1 MGKSRRPWLVRLA
14 EKLTGYK
21 PLPDNSFPDEENED
35 TICISSLRKE
45 IARLSEQCELQKE
58 TIRDLEQKK
67 SPCTYNPLD
76 LAKKVGSP
84 IINCLQGSELFE
96 AEFIDKSKVLKYFE
110 TQLTAILKSL
120 GIDVYEDCGVPFNS
134 TFHKIEATT
143 PSPQKEL
150 VGRISQS
157 LGRGYR
163 YGEYCIVEQPVEVY
177 K

>member
-1 MGKSRRPWLVRLA
+1 MEKPRKPWLVRLA
-14 EKLTGYK
+14 EKFTRYK
-21 PLPDNSFPDEENED
+21 PLPDNSSPDEEKED
-35 TICISSLRKE
+35 AICISSLRKE
-45 IARLSEQCELQKE
+45 IARLSEQCELQKAS
-58 TIRDLEQKK
+58 IRNLEQKK
-67 SPCTYNPLD
+67 SPFSDNPLE

-120 GIDVYEDCGVPFNS
+120 GIEVYEDYGVPFNP

-143 PSPQKEL
+143 PSPQKEM

-163 YGEYCIVEQPVEVY
+163 YGEYCIIEQPVEVY